1 MPETIIRPAAHAARH
16 SGSVVS
22 LTLAGLLAV
31 TLTLVPA
38 LWNGFPIL
46 FPDTGGYLARPING
60 TLELG
65 RSALYGALLAAGLPS
80 KFWLNVIAQA
90 ALVVWLIALTLRS
103 HGLDRPAILLGLVA
117 VLAVATGMPWYAGTL
132 MPDILLPAAVLALYL
147 LTFRAETCG
156 PFTRAGLIATITI
169 AIASHMGTLA
179 VCMALVICL
188 ALLKLLRL
196 RPFDRLP
203 QIRLKLAGAAVA
215 GGIALALVSN
225 FAIAGKFA
233 FTPGGES
240 FLFGRLVQDGI
251 VARYLE
257 DRCPDPGIALCP
269 YRNDLPATAEEW
281 LWAPGNPIGELG
293 GWRGYA
299 SESRRIILDTLRMY
313 PLQHA
318 IEATTTTLEQLGAFK
333 TEVSLTRAWTEPTLT
348 ALSELT
354 PELMPDILAA
364 RQQAAPY
371 PALIAALN
379 LIHVPVAALSLAT
392 LVGLILLARWHPVA
406 PDILA
411 LATMVL
417 LTVLINAAVCG
428 IFSNPVDRYQS
439 RLVWLAP
446 LTVMIAVMVAAR
458 ARRRRAVEA
467 TRNRLEK
474 APGKEAARGT
484 VVALIPPH
492 PRG

>member
-1 MPETIIRPAAHAARH
+1 
-16 SGSVVS
+16 
-22 LTLAGLLAV
+22 LTL
-31 TLTLVPA
+31 T
-38 LWNGFPIL
+38 
-46 FPDTGGYLARPING
+46 
-60 TLELG
+60 
-65 RSALYGALLAAGLPS
+65 
-80 KFWLNVIAQA
+80 
-90 ALVVWLIALTLRS
+90 
-103 HGLDRPAILLGLVA
+103 
-117 VLAVATGMPWYAGTL
+117 
-132 MPDILLPAAVLALYL
+132 
-147 LTFRAETCG
+147 
-156 PFTRAGLIATITI
+156 
-169 AIASHMGTLA
+169 
-179 VCMALVICL
+179 
-188 ALLKLLRL
+188 
-196 RPFDRLP
+196 
-203 QIRLKLAGAAVA
+203 GAAVA
-215 GGIALALVSN
+215 GGVALALLSN
-225 FAIAGKFA
+225 FAIAGKLT

-269 YRNDLPATAEEW
+269 YRNDLPNTAEEW

-439 RLVWLAP
+439 RRVGLAP
-446 LTVMIAVMVAAR
+446 LAAMIAVMMAAR
-458 ARRRRAVEA
+458 ARRHTVEA
-467 TRNRLEK
+467 AKKRLEK
-474 APGKEAARGT
+474 APEKEAAAGA
-484 VVALIPPH
+484 VAALIPPH